1 MAESK
6 MWLVVADDG
15 RAALYSAS
23 SALGPLTELRDLI
36 EPESR
41 LREQDL
47 VSDRP
52 GRAFDS
58 GGEGRHSMEPR
69 TSALDVQSQRFAKR
83 LADMLDEARVKGRY
97 EHLGVV
103 APPQFLG
110 LLRKELSTETA
121 RRVVLEVDKDL
132 TRFDADGVRRRLP
145 ERLFE
150 TLL

>member
-1 MAESK
+1 
-6 MWLVVADDG
+6 
-15 RAALYSAS
+15 
-23 SALGPLTELRDLI
+23 
-36 EPESR
+36 
-41 LREQDL
+41 
-47 VSDRP
+47 
-52 GRAFDS
+52 
-58 GGEGRHSMEPR
+58 
-69 TSALDVQSQRFAKR
+69 
-83 LADMLDEARVKGRY
+83 
-97 EHLGVV
+97 VV